1 MGDWP
6 VHDAALRYFLEVV
19 RSGSIAEASVRLNV
33 AASAISRQISKLEQ
47 ELGSPL
53 FERRSRRMVPSAA
66 GELLAQHA
74 RRTLLGEEQVLAE
87 VRRLRGLER
96 GLVRVGCTEG
106 FATDFMPRA
115 ISSFRRNYPGI
126 TFEMHVDAPRE
137 VTRMVRDG
145 DADIGLSFRFD
156 PDRSVHVEH
165 ASSTPLVAIMAPG
178 HPLADRP
185 FVTLADISA
194 YPIGLAAKETTA
206 RQIFDMACGAEGIV
220 IDPVMSTNYMA
231 GLWCFAEASG
241 GIIVTGRITAL
252 VRSWRF
258 QVMAVP
264 VRTVTSN
271 ERRYEVQ
278 TMLGRTL
285 PDAIRAFVTHITTQL
300 DQIDSGGSQP
310 LDFRI
315 ASERA
320 AQVAEI

>member
-1 MGDWP
+1 M
-6 VHDAALRYFLEVV
+6 HDAALRYFLEVV

-74 RRTLLGEEQVLAE
+74 RRTLLGEEQVINE

-115 ISSFRRNYPGI
+115 ISSFRQTYPGI
-126 TFEMHVDAPRE
+126 AFEMHVDAPRE

-145 DADIGLSFRFD
+145 DADIGLSFRFG
-156 PDRSVHVEH
+156 PDKSVNVEY
-165 ASSTPLVAIMAPG
+165 ASSTPLVAIMAPD
-178 HPLADRP
+178 HPLADRSV
-185 FVTLADISA
+185 VTLADISA

-206 RQIFDMACGAEGIV
+206 RQIFDLACVAEGIV
-220 IDPVMSTNYMA
+220 LEPVMTTNYMA
-231 GLWCFAEASG
+231 GLWCFAEAAG
-241 GIIVTGRITAL
+241 GIIMTGRITAL

-264 VRTVTSN
+264 LKTMTTN
-271 ERRYEVQ
+271 ERRYEIQ

-285 PDAIRAFVTHITTQL
+285 PDAIKAFVSHITTQL
-300 DQIDSGGSQP
+300 KQVDRHGGQP
-310 LDFRI
+310 LDLRPVPG
-315 ASERA
+315 RA
-320 AQVAEI
+320 VRTESPA